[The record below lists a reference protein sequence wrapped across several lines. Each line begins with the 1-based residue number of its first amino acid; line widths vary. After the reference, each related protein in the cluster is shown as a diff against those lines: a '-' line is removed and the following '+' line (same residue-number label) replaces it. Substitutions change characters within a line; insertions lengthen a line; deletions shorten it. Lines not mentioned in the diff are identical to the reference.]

1 MKAYKGFDKN
11 LKCRGMQYEFG
22 STYETDKPPI
32 KCGAN
37 GFHSCEYP
45 MDVFGYYGPADSR
58 FCEVEADG
66 AIDRDNQDSKVASS
80 KITIGLE
87 VGIKGIVEGAV
98 KFIFDKI
105 NWKDAKVSND
115 KDRSAATNTGDQSA
129 ATNTGYQSA
138 ATNTGYQSAATNTG
152 DRSAATNTGYQS
164 AATNTGYQSAA
175 TNTGD
180 QSAATNTGDQSAAT
194 NTGYQSAA
202 TNTGDPSAATNTG
215 YQSAATNTGYRS
227 AATNTGYQS
236 AATNTGYQ
244 SAATNTGDRSAAT
257 VEGKESVAASLGIEG
272 KVKGALG
279 CWLVLSEWF
288 EDDNGNWHRKD
299 VRCAMVDGEII
310 KADTWYQLVD
320 GQLKEI

>member
-180 QSAATNTGDQSAAT
+180 
-194 NTGYQSAA
+194 
-202 TNTGDPSAATNTG
+202 
-215 YQSAATNTGYRS
+215 RS